1 MKWTLLAMTL
11 ALATLG
17 FGGCGGTEPQTPEKK
32 DALRAEADAALTTM
46 KAADPSLEEF
56 LNKAYGYV
64 VFPNV
69 GKGGFIAGG
78 AFGRGEVYKGGR
90 LVGYATIEQGT
101 IGLQAG
107 GQNFAE
113 VIAFENEEAF
123 NRFTSN
129 RLELTAQA
137 SAVAL
142 KAGAAAQAK
151 YTNGVAIFT
160 YVKGGLMVEAAVGGQ
175 RFTFKPIDRADER
188 SEKIEK

>member
-1 MKWTLLAMTL
+1 MTL
-11 ALATLG
+11 TLAFATLG
-17 FGGCGGTEPQTPEKK
+17 IVGCGGAEPQSPEKK
-32 DALRAEADAALTTM
+32 DALRAESDAALTTM
-46 KAADPSLEEF
+46 RAADPSLEEF

-78 AFGRGEVYKGGR
+78 AFGRGEVYRGGR
-90 LVGYATIEQGT
+90 LVGYATIEQAT

-113 VIAFENEEAF
+113 VIAFENEDAF

-142 KAGAAAQAK
+142 KSGAAAQAK

-160 YVKGGLMVEAAVGGQ
+160 YIKGGLMAEAAVGGQ
-175 RFTFKPIDRADER
+175 RFQFKPAERASDRRDDRPDER
-188 SEKIEK
+188 

>member
-1 MKWTLLAMTL
+1 MNRSLTVI
-11 ALATLG
+11 TLG
-17 FGGCGGTEPQTPEKK
+17 LVALGFAGCGGTAPQTEEKK
-32 DALRAEADAALTTM
+32 DALIAEAEAAQATM
-46 KAADPSLEEF
+46 QAADSSLEEF
-56 LNKAYGYV
+56 LNKANAYV

-78 AFGRGEVYKGGR
+78 AFGRGAVYKGGR
-90 LVGYATIEQGT
+90 VVGYATIEQAT

-113 VIAFENEEAF
+113 LIAFENEEAY

-129 RLELTAQA
+129 RFELTAQA

-142 KAGAAAQAK
+142 KAGAAAAAK

-160 YVKGGLMVEAAVGGQ
+160 HTKGGLMAEAAVGGQ
-175 RFTFKPIDRADER
+175 RFTFQPAK
-188 SEKIEK
+188 